1 MTARVTTK
9 ILEQALKERLDAVE
23 TEGVEMLLNVKVH
36 RKYLLIMPFKL
47 CQVVSERF
55 YNMNI
60 LARHRLVNT
69 VLKEEINKLHAFS
82 QEDYTPEEWSKLRQN
97 VPSKS

>member
-23 TEGVEMLLNVKVH
+23 TIIQDVSVGGCGNA
-36 RKYLLIMPFKL
+36 FK